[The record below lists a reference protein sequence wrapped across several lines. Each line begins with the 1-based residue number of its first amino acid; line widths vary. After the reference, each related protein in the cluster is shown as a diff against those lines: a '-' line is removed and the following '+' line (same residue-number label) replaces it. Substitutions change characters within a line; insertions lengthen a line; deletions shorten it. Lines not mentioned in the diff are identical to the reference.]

1 MFLIYTMCHLILNEV
16 NISRQCMHSE
26 GGSIWAWELLRR
38 QIIFVHNLLTQ
49 KKTSE
54 RRSVC
59 NHLIRTCNYD
69 STASS
74 WLCFMNI
81 LFLKFFW
88 VDLIYIM
95 TYHNYY
101 YTISYRN
108 TFLITPL
115 LKSINRLTL
124 DLSSIQ
130 SGALNCLYYF
140 C

>member
-1 MFLIYTMCHLILNEV
+1 MCHLILNEV

-26 GGSIWAWELLRR
+26 GGSIWAKELLRK
-38 QIIFVHNLLTQ
+38 QIIFVHNLLTHTN
-49 KKTSE
+49 KTSE
-54 RRSVC
+54 RRCVC

-74 WLCFMNI
+74 GRCFMNI
-81 LFLKFFW
+81 LFLKIFG
-88 VDLIYIM
+88 VVLIYIM